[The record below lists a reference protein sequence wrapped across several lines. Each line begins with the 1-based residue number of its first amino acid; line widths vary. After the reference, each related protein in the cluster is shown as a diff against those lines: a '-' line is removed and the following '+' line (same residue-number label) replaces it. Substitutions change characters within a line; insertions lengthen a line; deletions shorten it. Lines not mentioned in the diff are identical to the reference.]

1 MAEVQERADV
11 GERGAPAYR
20 TAPSVARYEFAA
32 RWVKDGMTI
41 LDFACGTGYGAGYLS
56 VAERTKVIGLD
67 NAVDAVTQARRR
79 YRAQG
84 AEFAAG
90 DAKAFPFGAATFDLI
105 VCMETIEH
113 VADVDALLSE
123 VKRVLRPDG
132 TVLFSTPNKL
142 LHSPNSEKPLNPYHV
157 VEYTIEQFREVLAPH
172 VVIDEMYGQQPQDPA
187 RSAALRWAPTGALR
201 RMAVNLP
208 FVAAIFSKGA
218 SRFVTE
224 GLEQCRFFFAACRQR
239 TDVT

>member
-1 MAEVQERADV
+1 MAEIQERADV

-20 TAPSVARYEFAA
+20 TAPSIARYQFAA
-32 RWVKDGMTI
+32 RWVKGTTTV
-41 LDFACGTGYGAGYLS
+41 LDFACGTGYGAAYLD
-56 VAERTKVIGLD
+56 VDGRTKVIGLD
-67 NAVDAVTQARRR
+67 NAVDAVRRARQRFG
-79 YRAQG
+79 AQG
-84 AEFAAG
+84 QFAAG
-90 DAKAFPFGAATFDLI
+90 DAAAFPFGTATFDLV

-123 VKRVLRPDG
+123 IKRVLRPGG

-157 VEYTIEQFREVLAPH
+157 VEYTIGQFRDVLAPH
-172 VVIDEMYGQQPQDPA
+172 FVIDEMYGQQPQDPA

-201 RMAVNLP
+201 RVAVNLP
-208 FVAAIFSKGA
+208 FVAAVFSKGA

-224 GLEQCRFFFAACRQR
+224 GQEQCRFFFAVCRQR
-239 TDVT
+239 TDAT